1 MGFHRDLRG
10 LALHA
15 PSNEKVE
22 NNSGSSIPKLKVVSL
37 DGHGALYPQIILANP
52 LVRFNFGIT
61 NAEIADGDNNTVSTI
76 GFMLNVDSS
85 SWAPN
90 TILYSTIT
98 GDLTTTVLGNPV
110 AIVIKQDVSCGVL
123 YVITV
128 GDAFGDAQNPW
139 LLAGNSGTDEDANF
153 LGTADTQG
161 VQIKTDNTNRIFID
175 SSGNTA
181 FGQHK
186 PDGFIHIK
194 EHMALPGTGR
204 IINTFSVATS
214 DTAYN
219 TAFSYL
225 VPDGAVAKIKIHAVG
240 RESSTSRCSFE
251 RTNTYIRDGGSAI
264 KVDAIGQSSY
274 TYRSDSGYNFR
285 WSQSGNMALLE
296 VKSNTAND
304 TKWVGTVEIDLLIDS

>member
-22 NNSGSSIPKLKVVSL
+22 NNSGSAIPKLKVVSL
-37 DGHGALYPQIILANP
+37 DGHGTLFPQVVLANP

-61 NAEIADGDNNTVSTI
+61 NAEIPDSNSSTVSTI
-76 GFMLNVDSS
+76 GFMLNVDTSTWS
-85 SWAPN
+85 PN
-90 TILYSTIT
+90 TLLYSTIT
-98 GDLTTTVLGNPV
+98 GDLSATVLGNPV
-110 AIVIKQDVSCGVL
+110 AIVIKQNASCGVL
-123 YVITV
+123 YVITI
-128 GDAFGDAQNPW
+128 GDALGDAKNPW
-139 LLAGNSGTDEDANF
+139 LLNGNLGTDENINF
-153 LGTADTQG
+153 LGTQDSEG
-161 VQIKTDNTNRIFID
+161 LQIKTDNINRVFID

-194 EHMALPGTGR
+194 EHTSLPGTGR
-204 IINTFSVATS
+204 IIRTFNVTTNNNT
-214 DTAYN
+214 YN

-225 VPDGAVAKIKIHAVG
+225 VPDGAVAKIKIHTIG
-240 RESSTSRCSFE
+240 RESPTSRCSFE
-251 RTNTYIRDGGSAI
+251 RTNTYTRDGGSAI
-264 KVDAIGQSSY
+264 RVNAVGQSSY
-274 TYRSDSGYNFR
+274 TYRSDPGYNFR